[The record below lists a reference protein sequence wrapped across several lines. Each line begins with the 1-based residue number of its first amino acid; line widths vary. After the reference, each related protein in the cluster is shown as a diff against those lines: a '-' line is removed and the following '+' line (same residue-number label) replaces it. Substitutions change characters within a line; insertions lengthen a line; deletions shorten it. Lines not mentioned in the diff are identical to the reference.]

1 MNGYRGKLLR
11 VDLTNGSS
19 AVTSLD
25 EKMAR
30 AFLGGAGLA
39 ARLLYD
45 MVDSQT
51 DPLGPENPLIFM
63 TGPFCGT
70 MVPTGSKSTVCAK
83 SPKTGLLGYSTVGG
97 HFGADLKFA
106 GYDGIVIRGKANEPS
121 YLLVDGLDVEIRKA
135 AHLWGKDTEIVW
147 EALKEETGLR
157 NPGVARIGIAGEN
170 LVKYASIIFDHHRAS
185 GRTGMGAVM
194 GSKNLKAL
202 VAGGTDRKV
211 PVADSEGLEE
221 YAKKLNADKKEDP
234 TFRMYSD
241 LGTAGYTDMAS
252 MLYGSMPAGYYTV
265 SDFDTYNLSGTT
277 MKESILVGK
286 TACFR
291 CPIGCGRVIEI
302 TEGKYATGKFAGPE
316 YEVTGTMGS
325 LLLNNNLES
334 VAYANKQLDL
344 LGLDTISCGNTI
356 ALAYYLVSEG
366 KIGPKDLDDISP
378 EWGNIDGALQLI
390 EKIAKRDGIGDVMA
404 EGSSQFGERFGV
416 ANLAAQVNGLELAQ
430 HDPRGFSGL
439 AITYTTSPRGACHMT
454 ADMYN
459 VQMGQVNEPFEI
471 ESEDRFANEAVIAA
485 RHQNFR
491 CVTNSAVICNF
502 YPLDGHELL
511 DMFRLVTG
519 WDMDIEELR
528 RAGNRIFTLM
538 RLLNL
543 KLGYDVKGERL
554 PEIVMKPLEGA
565 TEGHVPDFSAQL
577 DTWYEYRDWDRET
590 GKPSD
595 RALKDLGLSDL
606 LRSSATRLSDQRE
619 LA

>member
-1 MNGYRGKLLR
+1 MNGYRGKILN
-11 VDLTNGSS
+11 VDLSNGSS

-25 EKMAR
+25 EELAR

-45 MVDSQT
+45 MIDAKTDS
-51 DPLGPENPLIFM
+51 LGPDNPLIFM

-70 MVPTGSKSTVCAK
+70 MVPTGSKSTVSAK

-106 GYDGIVIRGKANEPS
+106 GFDGIIIRGASSRPS
-121 YLLVDGLDVEIRKA
+121 YLLVDGTDVEIRRA
-135 AHLWGKDTEIVW
+135 DHLWGKDTEETW
-147 EALKEETGLR
+147 EVLKEETGLKT
-157 NPGVARIGIAGEN
+157 PGIARIGIAGEN
-170 LVKYASIIFDHHRAS
+170 LVKYASIIFDHFRAA
-185 GRTGMGAVM
+185 GRSGMGAVM
-194 GSKNLKAL
+194 GSKRLKA
-202 VAGGTDRKV
+202 VVVSGKDRRV
-211 PVADSEGLEE
+211 PVADSKGLQE
-221 YAKKLNADKKEDP
+221 YAKTLNEDKKEDP

-252 MLYGSMPAGYYTV
+252 MLYGSMPAGYYSV

-286 TACFR
+286 SACYR

-302 TEGKYATGKFAGPE
+302 TEGKYVTGRFAGPE

-325 LLLNNNLES
+325 LLLNNDLAS
-334 VAYANKQLDL
+334 VAFANKKLDL

-366 KIGPKDLDDISP
+366 KLAPDDLDGIKP
-378 EWGNIDGALQLI
+378 EWGSIDAALELM
-390 EKIAKRDGIGDVMA
+390 EKIAKKEGIGGVMA
-404 EGSSQFGERFGV
+404 EGSLQFGEKFGV
-416 ANLAAQVNGLELAQ
+416 GNLAAQVNGLELAQ

-459 VQMGQVNEPFEI
+459 VQMGQINEAFEI
-471 ESEDRFANEAVIAA
+471 ESEDRFANEAIITA

-491 CVTNSAVICNF
+491 CVTNSALICNF
-502 YPLDGHELL
+502 YPVDGDELL
-511 DMFRLVTG
+511 NLLRLVTG
-519 WDMDIEELR
+519 WDMNTQELR
-528 RAGNRIFTLM
+528 LIGERIFTIM

-543 KLGYDVKGERL
+543 KLGYDTSGEKL
-554 PEIVMKPLEGA
+554 PEIVMKPLEGP
-565 TEGHVPDFSAQL
+565 TEQHVPDVNEQL
-577 DTWYEYRDWDRET
+577 DTWYEYRNWDRES
-590 GKPSD
+590 GRPSD
-595 RALKDLGLSDL
+595 DALERAGLINL
-606 LRSSATRLSDQRE
+606 E
-619 LA
+619 